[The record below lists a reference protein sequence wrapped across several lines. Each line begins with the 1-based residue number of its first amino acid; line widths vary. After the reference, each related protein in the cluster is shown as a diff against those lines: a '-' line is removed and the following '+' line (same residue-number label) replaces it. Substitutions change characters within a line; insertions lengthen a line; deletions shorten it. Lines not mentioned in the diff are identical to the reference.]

1 MFRLLAFV
9 GFLAAFS
16 GLGLNSSAQQW
27 PLTGA
32 LGIAVEP
39 EVATQV
45 GLSPEQTDKLRELLK
60 KREREAIGLATELR
74 QAEPAVRQAKIEEFT
89 AAGEREAMGL
99 LTVEQRSKLGQIR
112 LARKGLLTLTEVA
125 VSETLSLSDEQKATI
140 AKLVEPYQLA
150 DSDQR
155 DALRPQLEADLQ
167 KVLDEKQLAGWR
179 KMAGVT
185 AEQAVATNEVKSDAV
200 AEKSAEMK
208 KEDKPAAIV
217 SSEPAA
223 EGKPAAEAV
232 VAKEGTPSEATPAE
246 VKSVDAKPAEVA
258 AEKME
263 ASAGKE
269 QVAASDKPTG
279 ESSEKDTT
287 ASPSDKPADTE
298 AKVASTSADGAPAA
312 DKEVVASDSN
322 AASATEGGAMTQEPS
337 VVRTKPSDELTINF
351 QAAPWQQVLKWLA
364 DQADLSL
371 QVDTFPTGTFTYRDP
386 YRTYSVAQTM
396 DICNSVLLNKG
407 YTLVRRQRLLIVVDL
422 EQEISADVVREL
434 AELVAPEELESR
446 GEYELLKTL
455 FIVSRMSPEEAEKE
469 INKLLGPQGSVVSF
483 PTSGQLL
490 VTETAGKLRTIQ
502 EMIKRTEDPNTARG
516 STITTVPLKN
526 ISAEEVLMVARP
538 LLGLKEGEN
547 VSEKLSVSTDTFG
560 TTIFATGSMD
570 NVQKLKDLA
579 EQLDKAGSSETS
591 NVGATETPFIKSHR
605 IMGTDPDTAYKV
617 MQNLLAGMP
626 DVLMSL
632 DAKSNQLIIQAR
644 KSEHD
649 LVEKTLKEISG
660 QNENFEVV
668 PLQKLEPE
676 TVILAVNKFFG
687 GSGDG
692 KEASATGPIVDGD
705 SVNRT
710 LWVKGSASQ
719 IEQVKNLV
727 TQLEG
732 NSTETEKLGD
742 KVRMLP
748 LTGRAADRALE
759 QVEALWQA
767 TQNKNKIRVVTPATR
782 GATSLPRRSVSGEV
796 APRARGGEE
805 DGFGTSRVTPE
816 MLQRLER
823 LRAEAAMQDG
833 EGALPE
839 NLVPSAEGNREE
851 NRQEDAP
858 QPPAAEEPQVPTI
871 EKEVDAKTEDKKAAL
886 RPSKA
891 RFVLTSAL
899 VQPPAESENAEAVK
913 NEEAV
918 KQPESEKN
926 GEPAP
931 KEAES
936 ATAPAADEKVEEK
949 TEEPAVE
956 GNQDI
961 VVMRGP
967 SGLIITS
974 EDPKALAQFEGLL
987 RMLAD
992 QAATGTGEPT
1002 VFYLQY
1008 IKAAA
1013 AAELLEGIL
1022 TGQSSGGGG
1031 GGGGGGLLGSM
1042 LGEMGGGL
1050 IGSLLGGGGG
1060 GLAGSSSSAKPL
1072 ATGEV
1077 SIVPDPRLNA
1087 LIVQANGA
1095 DMQLVEQLLEVI
1107 DQEDSPLDVTTR
1119 GKPRLIPVLHQD
1131 AAEVAEIVKTL
1142 FADRMQQAAGGGGQR
1157 QPTPQEFIQAL
1168 RGGGGGRGGRGAG
1181 GQSELKESSLSVSVD
1196 KRSNSLIVTATQQLF
1211 EEVREV
1217 VELIDQAGVEA
1228 EEQVEVV
1235 KLEGNVNPEV
1245 VKNALTSVLGS
1256 QVKTSTSGSSTTTAS
1271 SNNQSAPG
1279 GGGGGFDP
1287 AAIQQRMEFFR
1298 SLQNRGGGGGFMF
1311 GAPGGGA
1318 PGGGGF
1324 GGGGFGGRGGGGFGG
1339 GAPGGGGFGGG
1350 GFGGRGGTRGGSRGG
1365 N

>member
-1 MFRLLAFV
+1 MTSTFKFRLLAFV
-9 GFLAAFS
+9 SFLAAFS
-16 GLGLNSSAQQW
+16 GLGLNGSAQQW

-32 LGIAVEP
+32 LGIVVEP
-39 EVATQV
+39 EVAAQV

-60 KREREAIGLATELR
+60 RREREAIGLATELR
-74 QAEPAVRQAKIEEFT
+74 QAEPAVRQAKTEEFT

-99 LTVEQRSKLGQIR
+99 LSVEQRSKLGQIR
-112 LARKGLLTLTEVA
+112 LARKGLLTLTEIAVA
-125 VSETLSLSDEQKATI
+125 ETLSLSDEQKSNV

-167 KVLDEKQLAGWR
+167 KVLDEKQLTGWR

-185 AEQAVATNEVKSDAV
+185 AEQAVATTEVKSEAV
-200 AEKSAEMK
+200 AEKPAEMK
-208 KEDKPAAIV
+208 KEDKPAAVV

-223 EGKPAAEAV
+223 EGKPATEAV
-232 VAKEGTPSEATPAE
+232 AAQEATPGE
-246 VKSVDAKPAEVA
+246 AKPADANA
-258 AEKME
+258 AEKADAKME
-263 ASAGKE
+263 ANAAKD
-269 QVAASDKPTG
+269 QVATSDKPTG
-279 ESSEKDTT
+279 ESSEKDSTV
-287 ASPSDKPADTE
+287 SPSDKPADAE
-298 AKVASTSADGAPAA
+298 SKVASAPAGGDSA
-312 DKEVVASDSN
+312 AGNDATASDSK
-322 AASATEGGAMTQEPS
+322 ASDGTESGAMNQEPPAA
-337 VVRTKPSDELTINF
+337 RTKPSDELTINF

-579 EQLDKAGSSETS
+579 EQLDKAGSTETS

-710 LWVKGSASQ
+710 LWVKGSATQ

-782 GATSLPRRSVSGEV
+782 GASSLPRRSVSGEV
-796 APRARGGEE
+796 PSRARGGEE
-805 DGFGTSRVTPE
+805 DGLGSSRVTPE

-823 LRAEAAMQDG
+823 LRAEAAMQDV
-833 EGALPE
+833 EGAVPE
-839 NLVPSAEGNREE
+839 SEAPVVDGSREE
-851 NRQEDAP
+851 NRQGDTP
-858 QPPAAEEPQVPTI
+858 QPPVAEEPQVPAT
-871 EKEVDAKTEDKKAAL
+871 EKQGDARTEDKEAAV
-886 RPSKA
+886 RPSRA

-899 VQPPAESENAEAVK
+899 VQPPAESDNAEAAP
-913 NEEAV
+913 NEEPVA
-918 KQPESEKN
+918 
-926 GEPAP
+926 
-931 KEAES
+931 KEGES
-936 ATAPAADEKVEEK
+936 ATTPAADNKVEDT

-956 GNQDI
+956 GTQDI

-1060 GLAGSSSSAKPL
+1060 GLTGSSGSAKPL

-1077 SIVPDPRLNA
+1077 SIIPDPRLNA

-1168 RGGGGGRGGRGAG
+1168 RGGGGGRSGRGAG
-1181 GQSELKESSLSVSVD
+1181 GQSELKESSMSVSVD

-1256 QVKTSTSGSSTTTAS
+1256 QVKTSTSGSSTSTAS
-1271 SNNQSAPG
+1271 SNNSSAPG

-1350 GFGGRGGTRGGSRGG
+1350 GFGGRGGGGTRGGGRGG

>member
-1 MFRLLAFV
+1 VTSIFMFRLLAFV
-9 GFLAAFS
+9 GFLAAIS
-16 GLGLNSSAQQW
+16 GLGLNGSAQQW

-45 GLSPEQTDKLRELLK
+45 GLSPEQTEKLRELLK

-99 LTVEQRSKLGQIR
+99 LSVEQRSKLGQIR
-112 LARKGLLTLTEVA
+112 LARKGLLTLTEIAVA
-125 VSETLSLSDEQKATI
+125 ETLSLSDEQKANV

-179 KMAGVT
+179 KMAGVN
-185 AEQAVATNEVKSDAV
+185 AEQAVATTEVKNEAV
-200 AEKSAEMK
+200 AEKPAEMK
-208 KEDKPAAIV
+208 KEDKPAAVV

-223 EGKPAAEAV
+223 EGKPATEAV
-232 VAKEGTPSEATPAE
+232 AAKEATPAE
-246 VKSVDAKPAEVA
+246 AKPADANA
-258 AEKME
+258 AEKADAKME
-263 ASAGKE
+263 ASAAKD

-279 ESSEKDTT
+279 ESSEKDST
-287 ASPSDKPADTE
+287 ASPSDKPADAE
-298 AKVASTSADGAPAA
+298 AKVASAPAGGDSA
-312 DKEVVASDSN
+312 AGNDASASDSK
-322 AASATEGGAMTQEPS
+322 ASDGTDSGAMNQEPPAA
-337 VVRTKPSDELTINF
+337 RTKPSDELTINF

-455 FIVSRMSPEEAEKE
+455 FVVSRMSPEEAEKE

-502 EMIKRTEDPNTARG
+502 EMIKRTEDPSTARG

-579 EQLDKAGSSETS
+579 EQLDKSGSTETS

-710 LWVKGSASQ
+710 LWVKGSAAQ

-782 GATSLPRRSVSGEV
+782 GASSLPRRSVSGEV
-796 APRARGGEE
+796 PSRTRGGEE
-805 DGFGTSRVTPE
+805 DNFGTSRVTPE
-816 MLQRLER
+816 MLQRLEK

-833 EGALPE
+833 EGAVLE
-839 NLVPSAEGNREE
+839 SEVPVDEGNRGEK
-851 NRQEDAP
+851 NQEGAP
-858 QPPAAEEPQVPTI
+858 QPPVAEEPQVPAT
-871 EKEVDAKTEDKKAAL
+871 EKQGDAKDDKKAAVRL
-886 RPSKA
+886 SRA
-891 RFVLTSAL
+891 RFVFTSAL
-899 VQPPAESENAEAVK
+899 VQPPAESENAEAEK
-913 NEEAV
+913 KDEAAV
-918 KQPESEKN
+918 KE
-926 GEPAP
+926 G
-931 KEAES
+931 ES
-936 ATAPAADEKVEEK
+936 ATTPAADKNAEEK

-1008 IKAAA
+1008 IKASA

-1060 GLAGSSSSAKPL
+1060 GLTGSSSSAKPL

-1181 GQSELKESSLSVSVD
+1181 GQSELKESSMSVSVD

-1256 QVKTSTSGSSTTTAS
+1256 QVKTSTSGSTTSTAS
-1271 SNNQSAPG
+1271 NNSSSTPG

-1298 SLQNRGGGGGFMF
+1298 SLQNRGGGGGGFMF
-1311 GAPGGGA
+1311 GAPGGGG
-1318 PGGGGF
+1318 PPGGFGGGGFGGRGGGFGGGTGGGGF
-1324 GGGGFGGRGGGGFGG
+1324 GGGGFGGRGGGGTRG
-1339 GAPGGGGFGGG
+1339 
-1350 GFGGRGGTRGGSRGG
+1350 GGRGG

>member
-1 MFRLLAFV
+1 MFRLLTFV

-16 GLGLNSSAQQW
+16 GLGLNGSAQQW

-39 EVATQV
+39 EVAAQV

-99 LTVEQRSKLGQIR
+99 LTVEQRSKLGQVR
-112 LARKGLLTLTEVA
+112 LARKGLLTLTEIAVA
-125 VSETLSLSDEQKATI
+125 ETLSLSDEQKATI
-140 AKLVEPYQLA
+140 SKLVEPYQLA
-150 DSDQR
+150 DADQR

-185 AEQAVATNEVKSDAV
+185 AELAVATTEVKSEAV
-200 AEKSAEMK
+200 AEKPAEMK
-208 KEDKPAAIV
+208 KEDKPSAVV

-223 EGKPAAEAV
+223 EGKPATEAV
-232 VAKEGTPSEATPAE
+232 AAQEATLGE
-246 VKSVDAKPAEVA
+246 AKPADA
-258 AEKME
+258 NSAEKADAKME
-263 ASAGKE
+263 ASAAKD
-269 QVAASDKPTG
+269 QVATSDKPTG
-279 ESSEKDTT
+279 ESSEKDST
-287 ASPSDKPADTE
+287 ASPSDKPADAE
-298 AKVASTSADGAPAA
+298 AKVASAPAGGDSA
-312 DKEVVASDSN
+312 AGDDATASDSK
-322 AASATEGGAMTQEPS
+322 ASDGTESGAMNQEPPAA
-337 VVRTKPSDELTINF
+337 RTKPSDELTINF

-455 FIVSRMSPEEAEKE
+455 FVVSRMSPEEAEKE

-502 EMIKRTEDPNTARG
+502 EMIKRTEDPSTARG

-782 GATSLPRRSVSGEV
+782 GASSLPRRSVSGEV

-833 EGALPE
+833 EGVLPQNE
-839 NLVPSAEGNREE
+839 VPAAEGKREE
-851 NRQEDAP
+851 NRKEDAP
-858 QPPAAEEPQVPTI
+858 QPPVAEEPQVPA
-871 EKEVDAKTEDKKAAL
+871 DDKKGDDKAENKEAAL
-886 RPSKA
+886 RYSKA
-891 RFVLTSAL
+891 RFILTSAL
-899 VQPPAESENAEAVK
+899 VQPPADNEDKEAVK
-913 NEEAV
+913 KEEPAKEQEPVQKEEAAQTDDSV
-918 KQPESEKN
+918 AKEGESPT
-926 GEPAP
+926 G
-931 KEAES
+931 S
-936 ATAPAADEKVEEK
+936 AADEKVEGKSDE
-949 TEEPAVE
+949 TAVE
-956 GNQDI
+956 GTQDI

-1022 TGQSSGGGG
+1022 TGQSSGGGS

-1060 GLAGSSSSAKPL
+1060 GLTGSSGSAKPL

-1142 FADRMQQAAGGGGQR
+1142 FADRMQQTAGGGGQR

-1181 GQSELKESSLSVSVD
+1181 GQSELKESSMSVSVD

-1228 EEQVEVV
+1228 EEKVEVV

-1256 QVKTSTSGSSTTTAS
+1256 QVKTSTSGSTTSTTS
-1271 SNNQSAPG
+1271 SSG
-1279 GGGGGFDP
+1279 SSSGREGGGGGFDP

-1311 GAPGGGA
+1311 GAPGGG
-1318 PGGGGF
+1318 GTT
-1324 GGGGFGGRGGGGFGG
+1324 GGFGGRGGGFGG
-1339 GAPGGGGFGGG
+1339 SGTSGGG
-1350 GFGGRGGTRGGSRGG
+1350 GFGGRSGGGTRGGGRGG